1 MRPSRVFRIIFRIF
15 IFLLTISI
23 TLVSILGGLSAALI
37 LTTPDTIEVD
47 TANADF
53 DLQINNTT
61 FVIEAFNFTL
71 PFNLTNAGYF
81 DLENLNLTINIEIN
95 YSHVDYPTPG
105 VNTTRQVQIFTKSE
119 IFGTIRKG
127 TKGTFSFTGDLSN
140 FNIGVLPNFTTEV
153 DWYRGPPAIEFYAN
167 LIISLDYS
175 LGLHSITIGIL
186 DLPVGGIP

>member
-23 TLVSILGGLSAALI
+23 TLVSILGGLSAVLI

-47 TANADF
+47 TDNADF
-53 DLQINNTT
+53 DLQINTTT
-61 FVIEAFNFTL
+61 FVIEDFNFTL
-71 PFNLTNAGYF
+71 PFNLTNTGYF
-81 DLENLNLTINIEIN
+81 DLENLNLTINLEMN
-95 YSHVDYPTPG
+95 YNHVDYPTPG

-119 IFGTIRKG
+119 IFGTIPKG
-127 TKGTFSFTGDLSN
+127 TKGTFTFTGDLSN

-175 LGLHSITIGIL
+175 IGLHAITIGIL
-186 DLPVGGIP
+186 DLQVGGIP

>member
-81 DLENLNLTINIEIN
+81 DLENLNLTINLEIN

-105 VNTTRQVQIFTKSE
+105 VNTTRQLQIFTKSE
-119 IFGTIRKG
+119 YFGTIPKG

-140 FNIGVLPNFTTEV
+140 FDIGVFPNVTTEV

-167 LIISLDYS
+167 LIINLDYS
-175 LGLHSITIGIL
+175 IGLHSITIGIL